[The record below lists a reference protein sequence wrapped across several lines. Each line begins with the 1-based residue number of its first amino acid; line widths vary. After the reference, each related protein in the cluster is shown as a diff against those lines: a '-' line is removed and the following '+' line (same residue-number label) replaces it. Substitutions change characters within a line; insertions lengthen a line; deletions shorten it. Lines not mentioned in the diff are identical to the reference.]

1 MKFKVGDYVIR
12 EPLAG
17 TEPMHYAIRV
27 SEAHNDK
34 LGGIVV
40 WGEAC
45 VELGKTQT
53 IGFLAFS
60 ACRLATPTEIVILKV
75 GGSLDGLIK

>member
-1 MKFKVGDYVIR
+1 MKFNVGDYVIR

-17 TEPMHYAIRV
+17 YTPLRYVIRV
-27 SEAHNDK
+27 SEAHNHE
-34 LGGIVV
+34 LRGIVV
-40 WGEAC
+40 WGKAYAP
-45 VELGKTQT
+45 LGQTQT
-53 IGFLAFS
+53 IKARVFG